1 MFATTITQGLRA
13 AFKCP
18 ASAFATPGGGWLAH
32 RSAGFSPAG
41 RFPGPPTRAPVR
53 LAAVSRVARRTAIA
67 GLAAF
72 VSALGLF
79 LSVGALRLWPRIS
92 GQHLPLSLIWPFA
105 RPLLAAALELAFLVS
120 VPVALGIAASLRSA
134 RNATTMPW
142 SATAWATCSLVLG
155 LGAFSFGVSSWLDG
169 RGSSPGQ
176 LATELVASARESCVE
191 SAPRA
196 EVTVPMLGFAWVC
209 EAGKAPELQ
218 GRAPLGKQATF
229 RARAISLGED
239 LKRIALDGFTLA
251 FPLAAFNLQV
261 QVHAKHATLTGL
273 PPWGRSRRIP
283 LALRVC
289 LFTLSAGLSAY
300 GVGRLASLR
309 PWLPAWAGALLGGC
323 ASACLWWAMAWLE
336 RQEPRSTTYL
346 ALPAAG
352 IAGAALAGLA
362 LLAVQRVRLRHGRRA
377 GTPVGP

>member
-1 MFATTITQGLRA
+1 MS
-13 AFKCP
+13 P
-18 ASAFATPGGGWLAH
+18 A
-32 RSAGFSPAG
+32 RSAGSARLSLFRAG
-41 RFPGPPTRAPVR
+41 LNASPGPSSGRGLAPRFGFAFCAPSSFAPAR
-53 LAAVSRVARRTAIA
+53 LNAVSLVARRTAFA

-72 VSALGLF
+72 VVALVLF
-79 LSVGALRLWPRIS
+79 LCVGALRLWPRIS

-105 RPLLAAALELAFLVS
+105 RPLLAAALEVSFLVS
-120 VPVALGIAASLRSA
+120 VPIALGIAASIRSSGHA
-134 RNATTMPW
+134 ERMSW
-142 SATAWATCSLVLG
+142 RATAWATGCLVLG

-196 EVTVPMLGFAWVC
+196 EVTVPMLGFSWVC
-209 EAGKAPELQ
+209 EAGRAPQLQ

-229 RARAISLGED
+229 RASAIALGED

-251 FPLAAFNLQV
+251 FPLAAFQIQV
-261 QVHAKHATLTGL
+261 RVHANHATLSGL

-283 LALRVC
+283 IGLRVC

-300 GVGRLASLR
+300 GIGRLAALR
-309 PWLPAWAGALLGGC
+309 PWLPPWAGAALGTC
-323 ASACLWWAMAWLE
+323 ASAGLWWAMAWLE
-336 RQEPRSTTYL
+336 KREPHSATYL

-352 IAGAALAGLA
+352 IAGAALAGL
-362 LLAVQRVRLRHGRRA
+362 LLLGVQRIRVRYYRAA
-377 GTPVGP
+377 GTPVGS

>member
-1 MFATTITQGLRA
+1 M
-13 AFKCP
+13 
-18 ASAFATPGGGWLAH
+18 
-32 RSAGFSPAG
+32 
-41 RFPGPPTRAPVR
+41 R
-53 LAAVSRVARRTAIA
+53 LIARRTAFT

-72 VSALGLF
+72 ASALALF
-79 LSVGALRLWPRIS
+79 FFVGSLRLWPRIS

-120 VPVALGIAASLRSA
+120 VPIALGIAASGRSA
-134 RNATTMPW
+134 GASRSVPW
-142 SATAWATCSLVLG
+142 HATACATCFLAFG

-176 LATELVASARESCVE
+176 LATELVASARESCLE

-209 EAGKAPELQ
+209 EAGRAPQLQ

-229 RARAISLGED
+229 RAAAILLGED
-239 LKRIALDGFTLA
+239 LKRITLDGFTLA
-251 FPLAAFNLQV
+251 FPLAALQIEV
-261 QVHAKHATLTGL
+261 QVHAKHATLSGL

-283 LALRVC
+283 LGLRVC

-309 PWLPAWAGALLGGC
+309 PWLPAWAGALLGAC

-336 RQEPRSTTYL
+336 RQEPHSATYL
-346 ALPAAG
+346 ALPAGG
-352 IAGAALAGLA
+352 IGGAALAGLA
-362 LLAVQRVRLRHGRRA
+362 LLAVQRARLRYGRA
-377 GTPVGP
+377 VSTAADPEKDQ